1 MTEFTELFKIN
12 YLKKIYELS
21 LDEIFAEDEDF
32 QIAKAQFDTYFEE
45 KIQPE
50 LLAMDGQLTVNKAG
64 VILDNATY
72 FSYSDLTPEHLVSL
86 DYEKTIRQIYSIPDQ
101 FYIEEKHPSHINYDC
116 AETTTDFYVVMDNL
130 FAYYKDKEINE
141 NEILR

>member
-50 LLAMDGQLTVNKAG
+50 LLAIGGQLTVNKAG
-64 VILDNATY
+64 
-72 FSYSDLTPEHLVSL
+72 
-86 DYEKTIRQIYSIPDQ
+86 
-101 FYIEEKHPSHINYDC
+101 
-116 AETTTDFYVVMDNL
+116 
-130 FAYYKDKEINE
+130 
-141 NEILR
+141 